1 MTLNHGQFCPQ
12 GTFGNMWRH
21 SGWSSLG
28 EMEEVWL
35 APSGQRLGKLQNSPP
50 FTGHFSTTGDYPAQT
65 WAEQGLRRPAWGAM
79 ALPPPQGAG
88 LLQGGQMCPWH
99 RVLSSLET
107 DKIQGLVHQWAFPIS
122 SNFWLFLGRWETG
135 LETRKSL
142 YTEFRLYCMII
153 NVSR

>member
-1 MTLNHGQFCPQ
+1 MDNFAPREHLAICGDILGGHHLGRWKRYDWHQVGKGWGSCRTAHHSQATSLRQ
-12 GTFGNMWRH
+12 GTIQPKRER
-21 SGWSSLG
+21 S
-28 EMEEVWL
+28 
-35 APSGQRLGKLQNSPP
+35 R
-50 FTGHFSTTGDYPAQT
+50 
-65 WAEQGLRRPAWGAM
+65 AWGAM

>member
-1 MTLNHGQFCPQ
+1 MTLIHGQFCPQ
-12 GTFGNMWRH
+12 GTFGNVWRH

-50 FTGHFSTTGDYPAQT
+50 FIGQFSTTGLSSPNV
-65 WAEQGLRRPAWGAM
+65 R
-79 ALPPPQGAG
+79 GAG
-88 LLQGGQMCPWH
+88 PETPCLRGNGTPATPGS
-99 RVLSSLET
+99 RSAARRTDVLSSLET
-107 DKIQGLVHQWAFPIS
+107 DKIQGLVHQWAFPTS